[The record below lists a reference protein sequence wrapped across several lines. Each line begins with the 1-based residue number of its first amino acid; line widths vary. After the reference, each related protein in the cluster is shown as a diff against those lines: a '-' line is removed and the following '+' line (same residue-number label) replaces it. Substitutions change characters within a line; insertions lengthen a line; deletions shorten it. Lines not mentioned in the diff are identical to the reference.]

1 MEEQLPNLQIS
12 FWNRHLVKFIF
23 VGIFI
28 IASLIRFVGLA
39 DGKSFD
45 ISRAEIKEVVQVQQI
60 NGAVVYQ
67 NWPMLRLEGARFVL
81 PRGFVHKNSDPFFE
95 SILPSFL
102 VYPIYFLLNFDL
114 EKIIFAYSIIGG
126 LTAAMVF
133 LASQLFLSRFKSL
146 FVGIFYAFGFWPIF
160 ESHLLLNLSFSPILS
175 ILVFYFSVKIIRY
188 GASLKNWI
196 FLTLFLSLSIQFQA
210 INILFVLATL
220 TAFLLLRKP
229 DTFLSWKK
237 NLFVLFIFVL
247 VTLPFIMAEV
257 LGGFEQTQAWFS
269 YLPRMFLTNIVDIYK
284 DVFIAIG
291 QAVSVFVLPTVI
303 VETFYKWLIGLI
315 FVLVLFLR
323 LKFLKRTGQKQAL
336 EFYLL
341 ILLGVC
347 SLMIY
352 FNYLA
357 YFKGQSHD
365 FTVVKNLGFFWP
377 ILTIFLT
384 YSVTKSYKEKY
395 FPITVIVGF
404 FILMNLF
411 VWAKNLDLTK
421 LTNTSYGLKSQI
433 VEMVLINSDTQ
444 KSEIL
449 LELENFD
456 QSVFVFLMSQLN
468 YFVLDSINGTK
479 ITTIDI
485 KRSGD
490 DVLYVLSIGRDVVF
504 VGVRPIAPKAYSLEK
519 KFFVISDKNNDNQF
533 GKEVDKVNDIQ
544 LYQAK

>member
-81 PRGFVHKNSDPFFE
+81 PKGFVHKNSDPFFE

-146 FVGIFYAFGFWPIF
+146 FVGIFYSFGFWPIF

-175 ILVFYFSVKIIRY
+175 ILVFYFSVKIIKY

-210 INILFVLATL
+210 TNILFVLATL

-468 YFVLDSINGTK
+468 YFVLDSINGSK
-479 ITTIDI
+479 ISTIDI